1 MTIVT
6 RDPHSWFVCKD
17 KKGNTQTVYN
27 NERYEHNYP
36 FTFEVNFADI
46 ASPQKNTVT
55 LYNMSKEH
63 RQFYKKGMHCY
74 VAFNWGKEKKILA
87 EGYITK
93 IDIPTSD
100 GVTESQQIT
109 FTEGTDYNNV
119 KARTLK
125 VAKKKTVNKTK
136 KAKVTTAGKW
146 VDKVEHYK
154 SKETYKRGPK
164 KGRTHEVGHIRHKK
178 VWQKATTKTKRV
190 KYKATETKYVNKTF
204 PKKTDYKTI
213 IKGVA
218 SQAKIKIAK
227 IDLAKNPKVKRPFTA
242 KGKPLNLIKKLVA
255 DTGSKMLYERG
266 KLVIINPKTAKR
278 SWFVIDD
285 QDLIQPPS
293 YNEDS
298 DNGKGEGTWEIN
310 VPLVPEIT
318 TQTGIIMKSKYLK
331 GKYYVK
337 AGQHTFDGENPQTQ
351 CSLASL

>member
-1 MTIVT
+1 MAIVT
-6 RDPHSWFVCKD
+6 KDPHSWFVCKD
-17 KKGNTQTVYN
+17 KSGNTQTVYN
-27 NERYEHNYP
+27 DERYEHNYP
-36 FTFEVNFADI
+36 FGFEVNFADI

-125 VAKKKTVNKTK
+125 VAKKEKVNHTKEVNVTV
-136 KAKVTTAGKW
+136 AGK
-146 VDKVEHYK
+146 
-154 SKETYKRGPK
+154 
-164 KGRTHEVGHIRHKK
+164 
-178 VWQKATTKTKRV
+178 QKATTKKKRV
-190 KYKATETKYVNKTF
+190 KTKETKTKYVNKTF
-204 PKKTDYKTI
+204 PKHTNYKTLI
-213 IKGVA
+213 RGIA

-227 IDLAKNPKVKRPFTA
+227 IDLAKNPRIKRPFTA
-242 KGKPLNLIKKLVA
+242 KGKPLSLIQKLVKE
-255 DTGSKMLYERG
+255 TSSKMLYERG

-298 DNGKGEGTWEIN
+298 DSDDGKGEGTWEIN

-318 TQTGIIMKSKYLK
+318 TNTGIIMKSKYLK

-337 AGQHTFDGENPQTQ
+337 AGQHTFDGESPQTQ

>member
-1 MTIVT
+1 MAIVT
-6 RDPHSWFVCKD
+6 KDPHSWFVCKD
-17 KKGNTQTVYN
+17 KSGNTQTVYN
-27 NERYEHNYP
+27 DERYEHNYP
-36 FTFEVNFADI
+36 FGFEVNFADI

-125 VAKKKTVNKTK
+125 VKKKKTVNKTK
-136 KAKVTTAGKW
+136 EVSVTTPGKW
-146 VDKVEHYK
+146 VDKAEHYK

-164 KGRTHEVGHIRHKK
+164 KGQTHEVGHIRHKK
-178 VWQKATTKTKRV
+178 VWQKATTKKRRA

-242 KGKPLNLIKKLVA
+242 KGKPLSLIQKLVKN
-255 DTGSKMLYERG
+255 TGSKMLYERG
-266 KLVIINPKTAKR
+266 KLVIINPKTTKR

-298 DNGKGEGTWEIN
+298 DNDKGEGTWEIN

-318 TQTGIIMKSKYLK
+318 TNTGIIMKSKYLK

>member
-1 MTIVT
+1 MAIVT
-6 RDPHSWFVCKD
+6 KDPHSWFVCKD

-36 FTFEVNFADI
+36 FGFEVNFADI

-55 LYNMSKEH
+55 IYNMSKEH
-63 RQFYKKGMHCY
+63 RQFYKKGMYCY
-74 VAFNWGKEKKILA
+74 VAFNWGPEKKILA

-125 VAKKKTVNKTK
+125 VAKKR
-136 KAKVTTAGKW
+136 A
-146 VDKVEHYK
+146 
-154 SKETYKRGPK
+154 
-164 KGRTHEVGHIRHKK
+164 
-178 VWQKATTKTKRV
+178 

-218 SQAKIKIAK
+218 SQAKIRIAK

-242 KGKPLNLIKKLVA
+242 KGKPLSLIQKLVKE
-255 DTGSKMLYERG
+255 TGSKMLYERG

-298 DNGKGEGTWEIN
+298 DNDKGEGTWEIN